1 MNQTS
6 AHQSVSSTQ
15 ASSNATTSQVVQLR
29 PPTRWHDPLQLIQN
43 NPPSQIGRIVLW
55 SVSMLVFIL
64 VIWAAFGK
72 LDIIASSEG
81 KLVPQTLVKIVQP
94 AESGIIKELLVNEGD
109 SVKAGQVI
117 ARLDTTLANADQ
129 SSINH
134 DLHTQQMQVRRI
146 QAELNDVPMQNKAGD
161 DLSLFKQIYD
171 QYLAHRKNHRDN
183 VDQELA
189 LLQKAEHE
197 RKSAIE
203 ILSKYEQTLPSHK
216 KTADAYA
223 DLEKEGIVTQSQS
236 AEKQRAAIETQKNLD
251 AQQATIAALN
261 ATIIAQQK
269 RIIQLK
275 STYQSELQK
284 ELADIQQKIGQ
295 IQPNLAKSSYKQGLM
310 ELKAPQDGTIKDIA
324 TTTVGAV
331 AQPGSVLM
339 TLVPKDEQLY
349 ADVNIKN
356 EDVGFVE
363 VGQAVQVKIATYP
376 FQRFGMLS
384 GTLTHLSADA
394 TEVNKPHTTG
404 NNSNAAG
411 TNENYAST
419 IATYK
424 ARIQLDQQS
433 LIDAQGNKHQL
444 NAGMQIVAEINQGRR
459 SVLEYLLSP
468 VQKAINEA
476 GRER

>member
-1 MNQTS
+1 MNQTNTNNQAQKEQTTPS
-6 AHQSVSSTQ
+6 AQ
-15 ASSNATTSQVVQLR
+15 AIQLR

-43 NPPSQIGRIVLW
+43 NPPSQTGRIVLW
-55 SVSMLVFIL
+55 SVSILVFIL
-64 VIWAAFGK
+64 IIWAAFGK

-94 AESGIIKELLVNEGD
+94 AESGIIKELLFREGD
-109 SVKAGQVI
+109 DVKAGQVI

-129 SSINH
+129 SSISN
-134 DLHTQQMQVRRI
+134 DLRTQQMQVRRI
-146 QAELNDVPMQNKAGD
+146 QAELSDAPMTSKAGD
-161 DLSLFKQIYD
+161 NHTLFSQIHS
-171 QYLAHRKNHRDN
+171 QYLAHKKTLRDSL
-183 VDQELA
+183 DQELS

-216 KTADAYA
+216 KTADTYA
-223 DLEKEGIVTQSQS
+223 ELEKEGIVANSLS

-251 AQQATIAALN
+251 AQQATVAALN
-261 ATIIAQQK
+261 ATISAQQK
-269 RIIQLK
+269 RITQLK
-275 STYQSELQK
+275 SNYQSELQK
-284 ELADIQQKIGQ
+284 ELADLQQKIGQ
-295 IQPNLAKSSYKQGLM
+295 LQPTLDKSNYKQGLM

-331 AQPGSVLM
+331 VQPGSVVM
-339 TLVPKDEQLY
+339 TLVPRDEQLY
-349 ADVNIKN
+349 ADVSIKN

-363 VGQAVQVKIATYP
+363 VGQTVQIKVATYP

-384 GTLTHLSADA
+384 GKLTHLSADA
-394 TEVNKPHTTG
+394 TEINKPNTTS
-404 NNSNAAG
+404 NNPNAAG
-411 TNENYAST
+411 TNENSAST

-433 LIDAQGNKHQL
+433 LVDAQGKRHQL
-444 NAGMQIVAEINQGRR
+444 NAGMQIVAEIHQGRR
-459 SVLEYLLSP
+459 SVLAYLLSP
-468 VQKAINEA
+468 VQKAVNEA